1 VNTWTPL
8 TAAERKA
15 LREALVSP
23 RHIAVPTWTY
33 CAVHDHC
40 QVEVDLNEGRGVRW
54 CDGATWDGLPCDLRA
69 LTAGGR
75 A

>member
-1 VNTWTPL
+1 MNEDWTPG
-8 TAAERKA
+8 KA
-15 LREALVSP
+15 LAVALLDRERGP
-23 RHIAVPTWTY
+23 IAVTTWVW

-40 QVEVDLNEGRGVRW
+40 QVEADLNEGRGVRW
-54 CDGATWDGLPCDLRA
+54 CDGATWDGLPCDLRT